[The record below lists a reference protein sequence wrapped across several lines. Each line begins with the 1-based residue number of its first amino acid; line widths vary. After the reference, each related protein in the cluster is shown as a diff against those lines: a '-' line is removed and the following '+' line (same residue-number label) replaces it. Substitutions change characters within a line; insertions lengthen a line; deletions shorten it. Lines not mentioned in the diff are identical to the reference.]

1 MKKEGGNIMAKQKRK
16 TEKYNELVKE
26 YRKLAKR
33 ADQRLVR
40 LEQYEKLGG
49 KYLNVTKFAY
59 SKAMVDIRK
68 WSGENAKRFN
78 VKPPTSTISLK
89 AKIRDIEDFLQSA
102 SSTIKPT
109 KDNAVYDLE
118 GNIIGGGIE
127 LTFDKRAATLNRKYG
142 EYLDHP
148 FTWDNIQDFF
158 ESSLY
163 KKLSKK
169 GYDSGTVIRSLG
181 TIKQNKKQVA
191 AEIAAHKPSHIH
203 VDDMHVDDYVNKILR
218 YYKKDIKSL
227 F

>member
-1 MKKEGGNIMAKQKRK
+1 MAKQYRK

-26 YRKLAKR
+26 YKKLAKK

-40 LEQYEKLGG
+40 LEHYEKLGG

-59 SKAMVDIRK
+59 SKAMIDIHK
-68 WSGENAKRFN
+68 WSGEGAKRFN
-78 VKPPTSTISLK
+78 TKPPASTISLK
-89 AKIRDIEDFLQSA
+89 AKIRDINEFLQSA
-102 SSTIKPT
+102 SSSIKPT
-109 KDNAVYDLE
+109 KENSVYDKE
-118 GNIIGGGIE
+118 GNLIGGGIE

-163 KKLSKK
+163 KKLAKK
-169 GYDSGTVIRSLG
+169 GYDSGTVIRSIG

-191 AEIAAHKPSHIH
+191 AEINANKPSHIH
-203 VDDMHVDDYVNKILR
+203 VEDMHVDDYVNKFLR
-218 YYKKDIKSL
+218 YYKKDISKL
-227 F
+227 LK